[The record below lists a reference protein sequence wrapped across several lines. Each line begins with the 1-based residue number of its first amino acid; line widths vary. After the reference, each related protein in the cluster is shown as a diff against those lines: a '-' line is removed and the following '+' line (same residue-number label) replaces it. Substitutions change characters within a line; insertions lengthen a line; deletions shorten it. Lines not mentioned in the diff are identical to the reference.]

1 MGMRSLPISKK
12 QPKSIVLQ
20 TFKVGMFVF
29 LRRTVPRHG
38 STRRKTVWGH
48 WFERQQRNATE
59 YQNVSKSLAGCW
71 KVYSPA
77 TCQRA
82 VWHLATLKT
91 KLPESLK
98 LVCLF

>member
-1 MGMRSLPISKK
+1 
-12 QPKSIVLQ
+12 VLQ

-29 LRRTVPRHG
+29 RLVNRAAARFYKA
-38 STRRKTVWGH
+38 KTVWGH